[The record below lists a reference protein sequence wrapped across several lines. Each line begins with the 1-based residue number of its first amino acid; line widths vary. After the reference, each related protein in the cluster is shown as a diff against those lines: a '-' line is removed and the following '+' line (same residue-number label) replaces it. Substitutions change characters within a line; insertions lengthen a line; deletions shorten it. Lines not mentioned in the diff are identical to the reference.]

1 MDTQTVIDI
10 IKMID
15 VKVEY
20 LNTKIEESLNID
32 EDDDDTSMYWTL
44 RAGRDE
50 LQMLSNHLQSY
61 IEGQLHAAENQTVE

>member
-61 IEGQLHAAENQTVE
+61 IEGQLNAAENQTVE